1 MEYNVRNCTDYIVR
15 RQLVT
20 PAARRALLRVRV
32 VVVCGYS
39 ECISCRVVIVVTV
52 V

>member
-1 MEYNVRNCTDYIVR
+1 MEYNVRNCMDYIFG

-20 PAARRALLRVRV
+20 SAARRALLRVRD

-39 ECISCRVVIVVTV
+39 ECISCGIVIVVTAV
-52 V
+52 